1 MTRLRE
7 IDHRKSAAIA
17 FGKPSSSVDNG
28 GGRENCR
35 RDIADAVLAVYIQG
49 WRRREGGAR
58 SLLGQARVGKKA
70 KSRFRK
76 HPRRTFLGRVRAY
89 FLAGVLVTAP
99 LGITLWLTWG
109 IITFFDSK
117 VVPLIPAHYNPETYL
132 PVQLPGLG
140 LLLAFVVLVLI
151 GWIAAGLFGRWLV
164 RMSERLLNQM
174 PVVRNVYSA
183 VKQIMETV
191 LAQNASAFRYVV
203 LVEYPRRGI
212 WTMGFVTGGT
222 DGEVQ
227 NVVDA
232 ELVNVFIPTT
242 PNPTSGFLLFVPKKD
257 LYYLDMSSE
266 EGFKMLVSTGIVTP
280 PDRRSEERR
289 STPMIK
295 AGNEALA
302 ARSDPPADVLSNGKI
317 TKWKPTAPGT
327 VATAPVAEDQSDR
340 FEASEA
346 EASEPERSV
355 NRS

>member
-1 MTRLRE
+1 M
-7 IDHRKSAAIA
+7 
-17 FGKPSSSVDNG
+17 SSDDNG
-28 GGRENCR
+28 GDRENFR
-35 RDIADAVLAVYIQG
+35 RDVADALTEVYIQG
-49 WRRREGGAR
+49 WRRHEGGAR
-58 SLLGQARVGKKA
+58 SLLRRIRVGKNV

-117 VVPLIPAHYNPETYL
+117 VIPLIPAHYNPETYL
-132 PVQLPGLG
+132 PVHLPGLG

-151 GWIAAGLFGRWLV
+151 GWVAAGLFGRWLV

-212 WTMGFVTGGT
+212 WTMGFVTGNT
-222 DGEVQ
+222 DGEVK

-302 ARSDPPADVLSNGKI
+302 ARSDPPATVLSNGKI
-317 TKWKPTAPGT
+317 TKWKPIAPETAT
-327 VATAPVAEDQSDR
+327 AAPVAQDRIDEGQTDTDAVSDGG
-340 FEASEA
+340 EIA
-346 EASEPERSV
+346 PERSV

>member
-1 MTRLRE
+1 M
-7 IDHRKSAAIA
+7 S
-17 FGKPSSSVDNG
+17 G
-28 GGRENCR
+28 
-35 RDIADAVLAVYIQG
+35 VYIQG

-58 SLLGQARVGKKA
+58 SLLGHAHVGKNP

-76 HPRRTFLGRVRAY
+76 HPRRTFLGRVRSY

-117 VVPLIPAHYNPETYL
+117 VIPLIPAHYNPETYL
-132 PVQLPGLG
+132 PVHLPGLG
-140 LLLAFVVLVLI
+140 LLLAFVTLVLI
-151 GWIAAGLFGRWLV
+151 GWVAAGLFGRWLV
-164 RMSERLLNQM
+164 RMSERLLNRM
-174 PVVRNVYSA
+174 PVVRNVYNA

-212 WTMGFVTGGT
+212 WTMGFVTGNT
-222 DGEVQ
+222 DGEVK

-232 ELVNVFIPTT
+232 ELVNVFVPTT

-257 LYYLDMSSE
+257 LYYLDMTSE

-289 STPMIK
+289 ATPMIK
-295 AGNEALA
+295 AGNKALA
-302 ARSDPPADVLSNGKI
+302 ERADPPATVLSNGKI
-317 TKWKPTAPGT
+317 SKWRPIDG
-327 VATAPVAEDQSDR
+327 ATRPEPPIDLDQTEADESTEDP
-340 FEASEA
+340 A
-346 EASEPERSV
+346 PERSI